1 PSAPLFPYTTLFRSS
16 VLEKRS
22 VRLADLYAPEG
33 IEASGRRF
41 KHDRSFD
48 TRFGYQT
55 RSMITTPMI
64 SPGGE
69 VLAVIQL
76 INARTDRAPLR
87 SPEDFDRRVRPFTE
101 EDEHLCSA
109 LAAQAAVALES
120 ARLYEEIQR
129 LFEGFVRASVHA
141 IEQRDP

>member
-76 INARTDRAPLR
+76 INARTDRAR
-87 SPEDFDRRVRPFTE
+87 SE
-101 EDEHLCSA
+101 EHTSELQSR
-109 LAAQAAVALES
+109 EN
-120 ARLYEEIQR
+120 
-129 LFEGFVRASVHA
+129 
-141 IEQRDP
+141 